1 MLHACMYRHNL
12 LSECLLLMYYLKKTM
27 NVSKVSKRVKIGCID
42 KNALNGIKRVPNVL
56 TYIGSRVYYYRGEA
70 HRYTLH

>member
-1 MLHACMYRHNL
+1 
-12 LSECLLLMYYLKKTM
+12 MYYLKKTM

-42 KNALNGIKRVPNVL
+42 KNALNGIKRVPNVM

-70 HRYTLH
+70 HRFTLH